1 MGPAASS
8 AALGGGGLEYLAGSA
23 INYWKIAP
31 HRRRALFTSAANCP
45 IFRQGTRA
53 AEEVAGLKIGWPLVD
68 GRKGKPMPCASS
80 WWVASV
86 TLGMVRIVPARY
98 GSSTPCPRVTPPRC
112 IHGGEARQGGGRS
125 LAADN
130 RHQSKC
136 VWSIEGCRAPDA
148 CQRAAILTVS
158 ARALAICLNSDEGKA
173 PVAMSESGSAATLRT
188 ISATACLWMLASVRG
203 HQVKL
208 TLC

>member
-1 MGPAASS
+1 MSISPGPPSTIGKLLHIGA
-8 AALGGGGLEYLAGSA
+8 GLYSPAQRTVPFSD
-23 INYWKIAP
+23 K
-31 HRRRALFTSAANCP
+31 
-45 IFRQGTRA
+45 GTRA

-112 IHGGEARQGGGRS
+112 IHGGEAKRGGGRS